1 MKHNILTIIAT
12 AAALLCMGSCDDFL
26 DVTSSE
32 GVSEEAAYSDPEAMV
47 TAAYASLGNDWYTCP
62 INLWP
67 YGSLASD
74 DALKGGNGISDTEYH
89 AIETWSTLSPSTP
102 GDYLNELW
110 CALYAGVS
118 RCNRALLSLSDYGN
132 EKLGEEQAKI
142 RIAEVRFL
150 RGLFYFKLIQVWHK
164 VPYIDEEAVRGL
176 TEQSVTNDMG
186 YDELM
191 GKVIEDFEC
200 ARENLPEMQDD
211 KGRANRA
218 AAAAMLAK
226 CYLTIAYGNGYEEST
241 GYAHVNREYL
251 KKVLEFTDFII
262 NSGRYALE
270 DDFGDIFMEDG
281 RNGRESIFAVQH
293 SNSTEDNTLYGRSN
307 WGNVLNGCYG
317 IWTRGMDFHKPSQNL
332 VNAFKTKD
340 DGIPM
345 FDDCEADHNTYPV
358 LGAPT
363 SQKWDPR
370 LFHTVGL
377 PTFPYKYEESY
388 MLSAEENS
396 MCPSTYGC
404 YTSLKEVPQRSKG
417 ETVSEDNWQCFAMND
432 YVIRYAEVMLWR
444 AEAFIELG
452 DNLQA
457 MEMINKIRVRAKN
470 SVMKHIP
477 YAADQCYI
485 ALYNSGPQ
493 LSQDEMRKRLRWET
507 RLETAMES
515 ERFFNLRR
523 WGLASKTL
531 NSYFDAEQHSCYGEV
546 DYAGYYSEAFFS
558 AGKNEYWPIPA
569 EQMRTG
575 LYTQNQNY

>member
-1 MKHNILTIIAT
+1 MKHNTLTIIAT
-12 AAALLCMGSCDDFL
+12 AAALLCTGACSDFL
-26 DVTSSE
+26 DFAPSE
-32 GVSEEAAYSDPEAMV
+32 GVSEEAAYGNPEAMV

-67 YGSLASD
+67 YGSLSSD

-102 GDYLNELW
+102 GGYLNELW

-118 RCNRALLSLSDYGN
+118 RCNKALISLSDH
-132 EKLGEEQAKI
+132 GEEELGAELAKT
-142 RIAEVRFL
+142 REAEVRFL
-150 RGLFYFKLIQVWHK
+150 RGLFYFKLIQVWYK
-164 VPYIDEEAVRGL
+164 VPYIDENTTSESQEH
-176 TEQSVTNDMG
+176 TVTNDIE
-186 YDELM
+186 YDALM
-191 GKVIEDFEC
+191 GKVIEDFEF
-200 ARENLPEMQDD
+200 AYGNLPDRQDD
-211 KGRANRA
+211 KGRANKA

-226 CYLTIAYGNGYEEST
+226 CYLTIAYGDGYETTT
-241 GYAHVNREYL
+241 GYGHVNVEYMQRVVEYTRFV
-251 KKVLEFTDFII
+251 KDCG
-262 NSGRYALE
+262 NYNYE
-270 DDFGDIFMEDG
+270 DDFGDIFMEDS
-281 RNGRESIFAVQH
+281 RNGRESIFAIQH
-293 SNSTEDNTLYGRSN
+293 SNNTQDNTLYGRSN
-307 WGNVLNGCYG
+307 WSNVLNGCYG
-317 IWTRGMDFHKPSQNL
+317 VWSRGMDFHKPSQNL
-332 VNAFKTKD
+332 VNAFKTT
-340 DGIPM
+340 DGLPM
-345 FDDCEADHNTYPV
+345 FDNCEAEHNTYPV

-377 PTFPYKYEESY
+377 PTFPYKYEAAY
-388 MLSAEENS
+388 MLSSEENS
-396 MCPSTYGC
+396 MSPSVYGC

-432 YVIRYAEVMLWR
+432 YVIRYTEVMLWR
-444 AEAFIELG
+444 AEALIEL
-452 DNLQA
+452 NQFNEALQI
-457 MEMINKIRVRAKN
+457 INDIRVRARN
-470 SVMKHIP
+470 SIAKHIS
-477 YAADQCYI
+477 YAADQCAI
-485 ALYNSGPQ
+485 ASYPDNIQSR
-493 LSQDEMRKRLRWET
+493 DDARKYLRWET

-575 LYTQNQNY
+575 LYQQNRGY